1 MSTLSVTTIN
11 TANGT
16 TDLTVVS
23 GNTSAGKLVFPSTGG
38 VYLQPNSSANV
49 LVSTATGNVG
59 IGVSNVITISS
70 GGNTTISGN
79 TTINGNVTFGN
90 TTISGNTTI
99 NGNVTFGSTSGI
111 IANGSIGT
119 AGQVLTSNGTTDYWA
134 APTSKG
140 LAIVGSLQK
149 SSFAD
154 ATTYYFGSQP
164 QATLITTADNV
175 RQYIPVSG
183 NVTAIYLSAFN
194 NAGVQGTGE
203 TFSIYFR
210 YNNTTD
216 TTFHGS
222 VALNMASSGS
232 LYYSN
237 TSLNIAVTAGSYFE
251 FKQVSPTWAT
261 NPTNI
266 MYGWTVQ
273 IT

>member
-16 TDLTVVS
+16 TDLTVAS
-23 GNTSAGKLVFPSTGG
+23 GNASAGELVFPSTGG

-79 TTINGNVTFGN
+79 TTFSAN
-90 TTISGNTTI
+90 TVH
-99 NGNVTFGSTSGI
+99 NGNVTFGSTAGI

-134 APTSKG
+134 APSSKG
-140 LAIVGSLQK
+140 LAITGSLQK
-149 SSFAD
+149 SSFLD

-164 QATLITTADNV
+164 QATLISTADLV

-183 NVTAIYLSAFN
+183 NVTAIYMSVYN
-194 NAGVQGTGE
+194 NAGVTGTGE
-203 TFSIYFR
+203 TVPVYFR
-210 YNNTTD
+210 LNNTTD
-216 TTFHGS
+216 YLFNNLILSMTSST
-222 VALNMASSGS
+222 AS
-232 LYYSN
+232 YYSN
-237 TSLNIAVTAGSYFE
+237 TGMNIAVVAGDYFE

-266 MYGWTVQ
+266 QYGWVVQ